1 MADDEKRVFA
11 LISAI
16 GTIRDRLRQDID
28 GLRQIHNR
36 WKDGNGSSIN
46 LIAQLTALKS
56 SLGNIQDW
64 LNYAVNDLHPQLLS
78 DLDVLTHSCG
88 ILVRHVDALN
98 VCLGYRDHGPVDF
111 AAKLKYRVAIRS
123 MERLQQVARRQNDAV
138 NLLLAA
144 CHCTAQAQRKILL
157 HKSRQIRKEDAAN
170 LRTLSSSSGLNGA
183 CITGLA
189 QLSRFIQWL
198 RLLFHMKLARDG
210 LDGAVSPTDEENEEM
225 AAATRS
231 EAIDRALQREATNL
245 RHETKLVLVGNTQS
259 GKELIMHQLKVLF
272 TEGYH
277 STEERLKYRS
287 AIYQVIH
294 SLIQSITNLLKDTGV
309 TLSKE
314 LNHDFAILLH
324 ELDTAKEG
332 ITPDAVKAITTIW
345 SCPEFSKLYVRN
357 FEIDFPQYA
366 PYFAQEAP
374 RIADADY
381 VPSEADIIRL
391 NQSMRGIN
399 EARFNWDELDVH
411 LFNIR
416 GYVPQHFRERW
427 YHQLDEATAVI
438 YTVDVSLYNKPS
450 PQLPDNQSILVHEFE
465 AFETW
470 VNQPGFAKSSIILIL
485 NNFSRFVSKMAYAPL
500 EKLFPDYVRNESD
513 PELSARQYL
522 LKQFRSRNHQA
533 LPVYSFWVDLDS
545 SDNQHL
551 YQALKSTLSK
561 VQQQQQLERQRR
573 AKEEEEEEGGGAWG
587 SSVGSV
593 AAAAAE
599 ADSDRPVTNGAS
611 RANLLSP
618 SRSRGALRE
627 K

>member
-1 MADDEKRVFA
+1 
-11 LISAI
+11 
-16 GTIRDRLRQDID
+16 
-28 GLRQIHNR
+28 
-36 WKDGNGSSIN
+36 
-46 LIAQLTALKS
+46 
-56 SLGNIQDW
+56 
-64 LNYAVNDLHPQLLS
+64 
-78 DLDVLTHSCG
+78 
-88 ILVRHVDALN
+88 
-98 VCLGYRDHGPVDF
+98 
-111 AAKLKYRVAIRS
+111 
-123 MERLQQVARRQNDAV
+123 
-138 NLLLAA
+138 
-144 CHCTAQAQRKILL
+144 
-157 HKSRQIRKEDAAN
+157 
-170 LRTLSSSSGLNGA
+170 
-183 CITGLA
+183 
-189 QLSRFIQWL
+189 
-198 RLLFHMKLARDG
+198 MKLARNEFN
-210 LDGAVSPTDEENEEM
+210 GAVSPTDEENEEM

-416 GYVPQHFRERW
+416 GY
-427 YHQLDEATAVI
+427 
-438 YTVDVSLYNKPS
+438 PS
-450 PQLPDNQSILVHEFE
+450 PQLPNQSILVHEFE

-522 LKQFRSRNHQA
+522 LKQFRARNHQA

-573 AKEEEEEEGGGAWG
+573 AREEEEEEGGGAWG

-593 AAAAAE
+593 AATAAAAE